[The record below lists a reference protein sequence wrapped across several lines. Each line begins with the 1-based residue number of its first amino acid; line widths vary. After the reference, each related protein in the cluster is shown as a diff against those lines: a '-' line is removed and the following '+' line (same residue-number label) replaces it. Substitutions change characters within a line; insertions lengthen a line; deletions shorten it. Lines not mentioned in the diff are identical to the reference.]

1 MAEGEESLSAGTAS
15 LPVHPDLTGFGAKL
29 KAGVEGEAA
38 GVGSSLKKTGEKIA
52 GLMGVGFAAGEV
64 FKLGF
69 DKLKSESGITAQ
81 LNAALTSTKGASG
94 ENIAGL
100 DKLAEHIQNYSGQT
114 DESVKAAEAQLLAF
128 TNVKNAA
135 GANNDVFDRTIAL
148 SADMAA
154 RMGTDSAGAAK
165 TLGRALSDPEHGM
178 ARLARSGVVFTDSQ
192 KAQIKAMQDSGDTM
206 GAQKLMLDALT
217 EKYGGAAKAAGDSL
231 PGQLN
236 KAKNM
241 FVDLSAKIVTV
252 VLPVILKITEGVT
265 KFGTVAG
272 PWFDAHVMPVV
283 KRLGQILT
291 NDVYPIF
298 VKLFRYVDDH
308 KTLFQSIAVGV
319 GVLVAAWIAY
329 QTTMTVVGA
338 ITKAYTAIQA
348 ALNVVMDANPIMLVV
363 LAIAAL
369 AAGLVY
375 AYKHSETF
383 RDIVQA
389 VFRDVSGAAIAV
401 KDALVHAFDNVVH
414 AFDNVKQAAVDTVD
428 WVRAKWDGLV
438 SFFTGLP
445 GKLSSLFSGIW
456 HGVTAG
462 LKDAVNFV
470 LHLPLKIPEIK
481 LGAFGHYVN
490 VGGQTLIPSLAHGGV
505 VMPQPGGQLVNVAEA
520 GKPEAIVPLGQNGG
534 FDDLVKEIRLLR
546 KDLSKMAMQSARA
559 FGDQLQN
566 TAGQAKLRTLGMPA
580 R

>member
-1 MAEGEESLSAGTAS
+1 MAEGESLSAGTAS
-15 LPVHPDLTGFGAKL
+15 LPVHPDVTGFGAKL
-29 KAGVEGEAA
+29 SAGVKEQSSGIGE
-38 GVGSSLKKTGEKIA
+38 SLKKTGMALA
-52 GLMGVGFAAGEV
+52 GVMGVGFAAGEV

-69 DKLKSESGITAQ
+69 DKLKSESGVTAQ
-81 LNAALTSTKGASG
+81 LNAALTSTKDASG
-94 ENIAGL
+94 TNIAGL
-100 DKLAEHIQNYSGQT
+100 DKLADSIQNYSGQT

-135 GANNDVFDRTIAL
+135 GANNDVFDRTIGL

-165 TLGRALSDPEHGM
+165 TLGKALSDPEKGM
-178 ARLARSGVVFTDSQ
+178 AKLARTGVTFTDAQ
-192 KAQIKAMQDSGDTM
+192 KASITAMQDSGDMM

-217 EKYGGAAKAAGDSL
+217 EKFGGAAKAAGDSL

-241 FVDLSAKIVTV
+241 FTDLSAKVVTV
-252 VLPVILKITEGVT
+252 VLPIIVKITEGIL

-272 PWFDAHVMPVV
+272 PWFDVHVLPVL
-283 KRLGQILT
+283 KRLGQLVT
-291 NDVYPIF
+291 NDIYPVF
-298 VKLFRYVDDH
+298 VKLFKFIDDH
-308 KTLFQSIAVGV
+308 KTLFQSIAIGIGAIV
-319 GVLVAAWIAY
+319 VAWAAY
-329 QTTMTVVGA
+329 ETTMTIVGA
-338 ITKAYTAIQA
+338 VTKAFTAVQA
-348 ALNVVMDANPIMLVV
+348 ALNVVMSMNPIALVV
-363 LAIAAL
+363 LAVLAL

-383 RDIVQA
+383 RAIVQG
-389 VFRDVSGAAIAV
+389 VFKDVTGAAMAV
-401 KDALVHAFDNVVH
+401 KNAFVTAFDAVVH
-414 AFDNVKQAAVDTVD
+414 AFDNVKNAATDTVD
-428 WVRAKWDGLV
+428 WVRARWDGLV

-445 GKLSSLFSGIW
+445 GKLANLFSGIW

-470 LHLPLKIPEIK
+470 LHLPLKIPQIK

-490 VGGQTLIPSLAHGGV
+490 VGGETLIPALAHGGI

-520 GKPEAIVPLGQNGG
+520 GRPEAVVPLGPGTG
-534 FDDLVKEIRLLR
+534 FDALLSEIKLLR
-546 KDLSKMAMQSARA
+546 RDMRSMAAATGRSL
-559 FGDQLQN
+559 GDALQG
-566 TAGQAKLRTLGMPA
+566 TSGAAKLRALGMPA